1 MTGISGP
8 KGESALK
15 CLHMFHAAILQ
26 RPRGQQCRSDDEV
39 IVRAKEAASSPAAL
53 RRMVDAL
60 VADASADDDE
70 ETAPLREVVR
80 DSGETSGALS
90 MRRVRA
96 RLELRFAGC
105 NLRSPSTQGRRRA
118 S

>member
-1 MTGISGP
+1 
-8 KGESALK
+8 
-15 CLHMFHAAILQ
+15 
-26 RPRGQQCRSDDEV
+26 
-39 IVRAKEAASSPAAL
+39 
-53 RRMVDAL
+53 MVNAL
-60 VADASADDDE
+60 VADASADEDE

-96 RLELRFAGC
+96 RLALDFGGC
-105 NLRSPSTQGRRRA
+105 NPRSPSTQGRRRA